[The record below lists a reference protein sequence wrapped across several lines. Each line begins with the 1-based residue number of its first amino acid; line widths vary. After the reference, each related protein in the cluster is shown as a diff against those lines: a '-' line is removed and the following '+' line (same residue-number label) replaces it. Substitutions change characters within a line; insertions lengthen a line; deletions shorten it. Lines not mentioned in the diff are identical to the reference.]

1 MKKRILSL
9 FLALVTV
16 FYILPIGSIP
26 AIATEEYAE
35 DEGIS
40 IEDMEVG
47 KLYSAKFYA
56 DTVTPLVRFA
66 FEDTKELGAYPYLT
80 ELPQTLTVVREG
92 GNSFD
97 LVYVS
102 DYVVENEIEWP
113 EAYASYRYVSANDL
127 TIGDGIS
134 LDQMEIGKEYTATW
148 STDASFVLV
157 YKRLAESA
165 SDYFVDYSYGK
176 NDEEY
181 EFSVNDGFPEELI
194 VERVYSDDLYEVR
207 VTNDNWPAKFE
218 DYRYLNYLDIIIT
231 GEYTPPADDGYIYG
245 KVGIFCEDAVDG
257 TLTLEKGEKV
267 QAFTELDAEISEN
280 AKYQWQMKLEDDRW
294 AIITDCFYSWI
305 NISEALITNAKCENA
320 TLRCA
325 VTDGTKKYASEELK
339 VAMEPEIN
347 AVYAGANGAGSFTEG
362 LKGTNT
368 LNADSEAYQAQIE
381 YFFVHTNG
389 DINDKPA
396 ANPFVHTFQDAEH
409 KLSAT
414 ISSPYIEGYTACV
427 PDENGTIEYN
437 EKKYTAKP
445 SHSFNNVGIGSS
457 ESELLI
463 KIFYVPN
470 LVSYTVE
477 YYEQNLTDDSY
488 RRAGQERKYG
498 YTDDTVA
505 DDLAVAREGFK
516 SRYYDDTLTIAGNE
530 DTVVEIYYDRIYYL
544 VDFDLDGGYGTTP
557 YYVRYGTSVMLTK
570 PTRSGYTFNDPWIIS
585 SVDGKTI
592 DEWRVDDSELADTYS
607 SSYAGKNA
615 NALIVVKNNLKYTAS
630 WSKTST
636 KYSIVYWLED
646 ADSEDST
653 DPGNYHVWYTV
664 TRDASTENTTDVAVG
679 DHIKTYILNAYGQTS
694 SQYADVDSTYPYLT
708 YMDKMEKTLDD
719 GSKETVSETGQTK
732 TVAGDGS
739 TSIDVYYSRKEYTL
753 KFYYAISTGEG
764 EGATWYVIGGST
776 YYATTYNIQWNDDR
790 DNILQMLEKYVP
802 GGSAHSQAG
811 LSTKPTLNT
820 KGDSRNYDEGS
831 DKYTTSSDYNHHYI
845 SFTAKYGADI
855 SNLWPCDVFNS
866 VTNNEK
872 STNNNGWAGTAAYV
886 SAWNGE
892 WRVKYTQ
899 EHTGNQTI
907 KGNYTQL
914 DANLLWKDTSEE
926 DTTVSYIC
934 FWENGAENINWNY
947 PKLYRYKIW
956 LPTLPGVTYT
966 QDTYTDA
973 NGVTYYL
980 ADYYDTCDDS
990 MVGGQTQPAIVGFD
1004 MNGSISYHVAS
1015 ADSTVATKD
1024 DSRITDADTTYIG
1037 GTEESKNKE
1046 IAEISAKVSGDN
1058 PTYTAAAIMNYFYT
1072 RINYTLSY
1080 DDNYGTSDPVT
1091 VPYGTSLNSETYKK
1105 EGGPTYPSAL
1115 EPGERKFVGWFM
1127 DEACQHLFEFETTD
1141 ADGNK
1146 IATTMPA
1153 KNIQL
1158 YAKWETTKHDVKVY
1172 RQESEI
1178 GSTESGKLLLDK
1190 SGENAV
1196 DFGTQISEPEN
1207 NTYTA
1212 PADNYIFDGWYY
1224 KVDGEEKRYDFNTMV
1239 IKQETVI
1246 YAKWAK
1252 NVQVAY
1258 SVEYVTNTGTPE
1270 NPEYVNIGK
1279 TETGYSLAGIP
1290 KTFTAKM
1297 GSELYEGYTEWYFPN
1312 ERYITHVMTESSDT
1326 NKIVF
1331 EYHTTEEISYTINHI
1346 FVSQK
1351 FVEQIGVEEF
1361 TYSKTFTMTKN
1372 PTGDEEG
1379 FKATIV
1385 ERFNDLVKPDLIKAE
1400 ATLQNATDPEA
1411 VWTIIS
1417 GMTPDYLVQELD
1429 LTFNSDD
1436 NVITFKWTEAENVRN
1451 YQIIHYLQNKDLTTY
1466 DTYISQTYTVA
1477 NDPSLVIKA
1486 LWDDPFG
1493 FTRKEFKINGSVQAN
1508 STDSDEMSVILGDS
1522 GNLILEFYYDRA
1534 YFTYTVHHY
1543 ITGTTT
1549 KAADTP
1555 DDIYDGSTTDL
1566 KKAFYEEEIKISKV
1580 AHNLE
1585 SKGYYLHNGS
1595 TVRVINDDNLELIC
1609 FYNPAEVQ
1617 FLFQEQIPGRG
1628 QLTGDGYPVYV
1639 GHVGEDPNASVTATA
1654 NDGYRFVGWIMDGG
1668 LSIDTYATVVGST
1681 ITPNKPTAE
1690 MANKTYTFF
1699 AVFEPTTKVF
1709 KNTGVAD
1716 ANQAFI
1722 YRIHGL
1728 DDDNNNVD
1736 VTFVITG
1743 NGQITLAMLPYG
1755 NYEITVLSWAW
1766 RYGLPN
1772 SQTQATWR
1780 VEINSTADFVFAYSG
1795 TPTDQWLTDDA
1806 SGTVTP

>member
-9 FLALVTV
+9 LLALVTV

-26 AIATEEYAE
+26 AIALDGTDEET
-35 DEGIS
+35 GLS

-47 KLYSAKFYA
+47 KLYSAKWDYTNSDFIPYCPDSDGEFMVWKGFPEIYEDEAYVLKNDFPQSLIIKRMNA
-56 DTVTPLVRFA
+56 D
-66 FEDTKELGAYPYLT
+66 EEAY
-80 ELPQTLTVVREG
+80 
-92 GNSFD
+92 
-97 LVYVS
+97 VYVT
-102 DYVVENEIEWP
+102 NEDWP
-113 EAYASYRYVSANDL
+113 EEYDNYRYVYELEL
-127 TIGDGIS
+127 T
-134 LDQMEIGKEYTATW
+134 
-148 STDASFVLV
+148 
-157 YKRLAESA
+157 
-165 SDYFVDYSYGK
+165 
-176 NDEEY
+176 
-181 EFSVNDGFPEELI
+181 
-194 VERVYSDDLYEVR
+194 
-207 VTNDNWPAKFE
+207 
-218 DYRYLNYLDIIIT
+218 IT

-257 TLTLEKGEKV
+257 TLTLGKGEKV

-294 AIITDCFYSWI
+294 AAITDCFYSWI
-305 NISEALITNAKCENA
+305 NISEALITNAKGENA

-347 AVYAGANGAGSFTEG
+347 AVYAGANGAGNFVDG

-368 LNADSEAYQAQIE
+368 LDADSEAYQAQID
-381 YFFVHTNG
+381 YYFVHTNG

-427 PDENGTIEYN
+427 PDENGTIVYN

-445 SHSFNNVGIGSS
+445 SHTFNNVGIGSS
-457 ESELLI
+457 ESELQI

-488 RRAGQERKYG
+488 RRAGQDRKYG

-505 DDLAVAREGFK
+505 DDLAVEREGFK

-592 DEWRVDDSELADTYS
+592 DEWRVDDSTLADTYS

-630 WSKTST
+630 WSVGETIYT
-636 KYSIVYWLED
+636 IVYWLENT
-646 ADSEDST
+646 EST
-653 DPGNYHVWYTV
+653 DSADIGNYDVWYTV
-664 TRDASTENTTDVAVG
+664 PIDANTG
-679 DHIKTYILNAYGQTS
+679 DTTAADAGGDQIKKYVTNTSVSAEAKAEVDATY
-694 SQYADVDSTYPYLT
+694 DYLEYELYLSDT
-708 YMDKMEKTLDD
+708 GTKK
-719 GSKETVSETGQTK
+719 VS
-732 TVAGDGS
+732 GDG
-739 TSIDVYYSRKEYTL
+739 TTAINVYYSRRTYSI
-753 KFYYAISTGEG
+753 KFYYARRN
-764 EGATWYVIGGST
+764 GST
-776 YYATTYNIQWNDDR
+776 YQ
-790 DNILQMLEKYVP
+790 VS
-802 GGSAHSQAG
+802 GG
-811 LSTKPTLNT
+811 T
-820 KGDSRNYDEGS
+820 EGS
-831 DKYTTSSDYNHHYI
+831 SNSGGTVASANWNQNVATLPELADSPLKETASSETI
-845 SFTAKYGADI
+845 SGNTYYYFILTAKYGANLQ
-855 SNLWPCDVFNS
+855 SLWPASIVESVYLLNSTTDKINFVSWGTQYGCDYNLIENNRNIKGVYQELDNRIIVDPNNTQAQFMVGYWNIGAKEVQYKVYYEVDSETYQQENS
-866 VTNNEK
+866 K
-872 STNNNGWAGTAAYV
+872 Q
-886 SAWNGE
+886 
-892 WRVKYTQ
+892 K
-899 EHTGNQTI
+899 TI
-907 KGNYTQL
+907 KEGRYFILETENTL
-914 DANLLWKDTSEE
+914 RTSEE
-926 DTTVSYIC
+926 AASDKDQQTALKYDGVKEISSYRTLTTNSEPYIYYYY
-934 FWENGAENINWNY
+934 FERID
-947 PKLYRYKIW
+947 YKI
-956 LPTLPGVTYT
+956 
-966 QDTYTDA
+966 
-973 NGVTYYL
+973 YYN
-980 ADYYDTCDDS
+980 DKH
-990 MVGGQTQPAIVGFD
+990 G
-1004 MNGSISYHVAS
+1004 N
-1015 ADSTVATKD
+1015 
-1024 DSRITDADTTYIG
+1024 TT
-1037 GTEESKNKE
+1037 SQ
-1046 IAEISAKVSGDN
+1046 S
-1058 PTYTAAAIMNYFYT
+1058 
-1072 RINYTLSY
+1072 
-1080 DDNYGTSDPVT
+1080 
-1091 VPYGTSLNSETYKK
+1091 VPYGTSLNDEIYMAEPLYPNTLE
-1105 EGGPTYPSAL
+1105 EGQCV
-1115 EPGERKFVGWFM
+1115 FIGWYI
-1127 DEACQHLFEFETTD
+1127 DEACQIPFDFTE
-1141 ADGNK
+1141 K
-1146 IATTMPA
+1146 MPA

-1178 GSTESGKLLLDK
+1178 GSTESGKLLIDY

-1196 DFGTQISEPEN
+1196 EFGTQISEPEN

-1270 NPEYVNIGK
+1270 NPVYVNIGK

-1312 ERYITHVMTESSDT
+1312 DRYITHVMTESADT
-1326 NKIVF
+1326 NKVVF
-1331 EYHTTEEISYTINHI
+1331 IYQTAEKIEYTIKHI

-1351 FVEQIGVEEF
+1351 FIDQIRGERF

-1372 PTGDEEG
+1372 PTGDEES

-1385 ERFNDLVKPDLIKAE
+1385 ERFDDLVKPDLIKAE
-1400 ATLQNATDPEA
+1400 ATLQNATDPDA

-1436 NVITFKWTEAENVRN
+1436 NVITFKWVESENTRN

-1466 DTYISQTYTVA
+1466 DTYISQTYTVS

-1493 FTRKEFKINGSVQAN
+1493 FTRKEFRINGSVQAN

-1543 ITGTTT
+1543 VTGTTT

-1555 DDIYDGSTTDL
+1555 DDIYDGSTTTL
-1566 KKAFYEEEIKISKV
+1566 KKAFYEQEIKIGDV
-1580 AHNLE
+1580 ARDLT
-1585 SKGYYLHNGS
+1585 SAGYYLHNGS

-1628 QLTGDGYPVYV
+1628 QLTGDAYPVYV
-1639 GHVGEDPNASVTATA
+1639 GHVGEKPNASVTATA

-1722 YRIHGL
+1722 YHIRGV
-1728 DDDNNNVD
+1728 DDDNDDVN
-1736 VTFVITG
+1736 VTFIITG

-1755 NYEITVLSWAW
+1755 NYEITVLGWAW

-1772 SQTQATWR
+1772 SQTQATWN

-1806 SGTVTP
+1806 AGTVTPGS